1 MKRYKDD
8 NAKEAD
14 WEYDEINGIL
24 TVGELI
30 GILKEAPQDADVLLG
45 RSRARCD
52 GPIGHISVRQG
63 IVGIFTESELS
74 DIDL

>member
-1 MKRYKDD
+1 
-8 NAKEAD
+8 
-14 WEYDEINGIL
+14 
-24 TVGELI
+24 
-30 GILKEAPQDADVLLG
+30 VLLG